1 MVLSVHAAPGVKSIK
16 ELIALTKAKPGQLNY
31 SATGAGGA
39 SHTANELFKS
49 LDGVNLVR
57 ISYKNQSAA
66 MADMLGG
73 EGKTVHVGFFSPGVV
88 APHAKSG
95 KVIALAVSSVEPSPL
110 APGLPTMAMA
120 GLPGYE
126 FTSINGL
133 FAAAKTPDAIIN
145 RLNQEIVR
153 YLRSPAAKEKFLA
166 NGVEAIGS
174 SPKELSAA
182 MQSYIAKATKVINAI
197 KESGTISN

>member
-110 APGLPTMAMA
+110 APGLP
-120 GLPGYE
+120 GYE